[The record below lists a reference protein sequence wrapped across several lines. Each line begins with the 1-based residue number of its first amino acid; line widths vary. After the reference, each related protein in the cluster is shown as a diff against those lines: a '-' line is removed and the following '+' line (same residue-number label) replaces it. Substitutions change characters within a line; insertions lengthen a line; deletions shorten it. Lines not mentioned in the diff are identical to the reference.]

1 MGQNSYLDN
10 LEKYLLTLEKNKD
23 PLYKSSNCMKLNIL
37 YTHVELC
44 NLRLLLIVYTTKTSF
59 MS

>member
-10 LEKYLLTLEKNKD
+10 LEEYLHTLEKIKIHST
-23 PLYKSSNCMKLNIL
+23 SSNCMKLKIL
-37 YTHVELC
+37 YTYVELC

-59 MS
+59 MP